1 VTEFLPAI
9 MFGVFTVLIMLGYP
23 VMLERSGLAE
33 DLLET
38 MALVFGRLP
47 GGIAISVVVVGI
59 LLAATTA
66 IVGATVTMMGGVTSA
81 PRIPRARLTGL
92 EPPCNSPAVAR
103 SFRTSRRLV
112 RVLRELARKIDAIQE
127 PFGRAVSWLTTLMVA
142 VVFTDVVM
150 RYTLNRTYV
159 FTQELEWYLFGIVYL
174 LAAGYTMLHDE
185 HVRVDIVYSKMSPTR
200 KAWVDFILLL
210 VFFFPSCLLVVY
222 TSWPFVRNSWSVWES
237 SPDPGGIPARWA
249 LKSVIIIGFV
259 ILMIQ
264 GVSELIKRFYV
275 ARGWEQPAGR
285 VKEIL

>member
-1 VTEFLPAI
+1 
-9 MFGVFTVLIMLGYP
+9 
-23 VMLERSGLAE
+23 
-33 DLLET
+33 
-38 MALVFGRLP
+38 MAG
-47 GGIAISVVVVGI
+47 
-59 LLAATTA
+59 
-66 IVGATVTMMGGVTSA
+66 
-81 PRIPRARLTGL
+81 
-92 EPPCNSPAVAR
+92 E
-103 SFRTSRRLV
+103 
-112 RVLRELARKIDAIQE
+112 LRELARKIDAVQE

-185 HVRVDIVYSKMSPTR
+185 HVRVDIVYSKLSPKR
-200 KAWVDFILLL
+200 RAWFDFVLLL
-210 VFFFPSCLLVVY
+210 VFFFPSCLMVVY

-264 GVSELIKRFYV
+264 GLSELIKRFYV
-275 ARGWEQPAGR
+275 ARGWEQPASR
-285 VKEIL
+285 VKEIH

>member
-1 VTEFLPAI
+1 
-9 MFGVFTVLIMLGYP
+9 ML
-23 VMLERSGLAE
+23 
-33 DLLET
+33 
-38 MALVFGRLP
+38 
-47 GGIAISVVVVGI
+47 
-59 LLAATTA
+59 
-66 IVGATVTMMGGVTSA
+66 
-81 PRIPRARLTGL
+81 RA
-92 EPPCNSPAVAR
+92 
-103 SFRTSRRLV
+103 
-112 RVLRELARKIDAIQE
+112 LARTIDAIQE

-142 VVFTDVVM
+142 VVFADVIM
-150 RYTLNRTYV
+150 RYTLSRTYV

-185 HVRVDIVYSKMSPTR
+185 HVRVDIVYSKLSPRR
-200 KAWVDFILLL
+200 KAWLDFILLL

-275 ARGWEQPAGR
+275 ARGWEQPASR
-285 VKEIL
+285 ARQIR

>member
-1 VTEFLPAI
+1 
-9 MFGVFTVLIMLGYP
+9 M
-23 VMLERSGLAE
+23 
-33 DLLET
+33 
-38 MALVFGRLP
+38 
-47 GGIAISVVVVGI
+47 
-59 LLAATTA
+59 
-66 IVGATVTMMGGVTSA
+66 
-81 PRIPRARLTGL
+81 
-92 EPPCNSPAVAR
+92 
-103 SFRTSRRLV
+103 
-112 RVLRELARKIDAIQE
+112 LRELARKIDAIQE

-142 VVFTDVVM
+142 VVFADVIM
-150 RYTLNRTYV
+150 RYTLSRTYV

-185 HVRVDIVYSKMSPTR
+185 HVRVDIVYSKLPPRR
-200 KAWVDFILLL
+200 KAWFDFILFL

-275 ARGWEQPAGR
+275 ARGWEQPASR
-285 VKEIL
+285 AKQIR